1 MKVALVGPTYPFR
14 GGIAHYTT
22 MLYHELAVRGHQVTL
37 YSFKRQYPRWLFP
50 GQTDRDP
57 SVSKFDAPCEYTL
70 DALNPFTWWATAH
83 AIRTLRPAVL
93 ILQWWVSFF
102 APIWNLLAWLARRA
116 EIKVVFICHNVLPHE
131 QQPWDA
137 WLARWALRQA
147 NGFIVQSQEEKA
159 RLLALLPERPVKI
172 VSHPIY
178 DMFAEQVIPQ
188 DMARQRLGLPQHAAV
203 LLFFG
208 FVREYKGL
216 RYLLDAMPAIRSELP
231 NVRLLVVGE
240 FWRDKQSY
248 LDQIVRLGV
257 EQSVVVADRY
267 VPNEQV
273 PLYFSAADVVV
284 LPYTNV
290 TQSGVVQLAF
300 GSGVP
305 VITTRIGGLP
315 EAVKDG
321 KTGLLV
327 EPANSQVLAQ
337 AIVRCFQTPELL
349 NQLRDN
355 VHAQANGEGWQRL
368 SETIEQFIVGQAHE

>member
-1 MKVALVGPTYPFR
+1 VKVVLVGPTYPFR

-57 SVSKFDAPCEYTL
+57 SVSKLDAPCEYTL
-70 DALNPFTWWATAH
+70 DSLNPFTWWATAR
-83 AIRTLRPAVL
+83 AIRRSSPAVL

-131 QQPWDA
+131 QQSWDA

-159 RLLALLPERPVKI
+159 RLLTLLPGRPVEI
-172 VSHPIY
+172 VLHPIY
-178 DMFAEQVIPQ
+178 DMFAQQAIPQ

-216 RYLLDAMPAIRSELP
+216 RVLLEAMPAVRARLP
-231 NVRLLVVGE
+231 DIRLLIAGE
-240 FWRDKQSY
+240 FWQDKQTY
-248 LDQIVRLGV
+248 LDQIKRLGIG
-257 EQSVVVADRY
+257 QNVVVVDSY
-267 VPNEQV
+267 ISNEEVPV
-273 PLYFSAADVVV
+273 YFSAADVLV
-284 LPYTNV
+284 LPYTQV

-300 GSGVP
+300 GFGLP
-305 VITTRIGGLP
+305 VITTQTGGLS
-315 EAVKDG
+315 EIVTDCR
-321 KTGLLV
+321 TGLLV
-327 EPANSQVLAQ
+327 PPQDTEALEHAICRFFVEGLGMQLGAGIRAQRQNFGWARLAT
-337 AIVRCFQTPELL
+337 AIERFS
-349 NQLRDN
+349 RDD
-355 VHAQANGEGWQRL
+355 
-368 SETIEQFIVGQAHE
+368 